1 MSKSNECVLS
11 IDAGG
16 TFLKAALVKGD
27 GTLVKNSFLRVPVN
41 SGGSAGAISTSY
53 RQLAVLGLAKAREN
67 NLNLSAAGVCIPGP
81 FDYVEGMSLMT
92 HKYASIKGLPMRPW
106 LQESLGEIPVC
117 FLHDSHAFLLGAL
130 WNSTVYGSER
140 TAGVIIGTGLGF
152 ASMLNGKIYA
162 NQQNGPGISIFSRPY
177 KGRISEDYVSR
188 RAILSRYCELTGC
201 TPDTLDV
208 VDIAGLAFR
217 GQTEAQ
223 LVFKELGKHLSE
235 IIHDILRD
243 NQFEGL
249 LLGGAISKSA
259 ALFLPEL
266 KNGLSDLPRL
276 RYIAAADD
284 IDMAPVLGAARAA
297 LLPLHYQYE
306 LA

>member
-1 MSKSNECVLS
+1 MSKSNVCVLS

-27 GTLVKNSFLRVPVN
+27 GTLVKNSFLRIPVN
-41 SGGSAGAISTSY
+41 SGGSAGAISASY
-53 RQLAVLGLAKAREN
+53 RQLAVLALAKAREN

-81 FDYVEGMSLMT
+81 FDYVKGVSLMT
-92 HKYASIKGLPMRPW
+92 HKYASIKGLPMRRW

-130 WNSTVYGSER
+130 WNSTVYGPER
-140 TAGVIIGTGLGF
+140 ISGVIIGTGLGF

-162 NQQNGPGISIFSRPY
+162 NHQNGPGISIFSRPY
-177 KGRISEDYVSR
+177 KGRTSEDYVSR
-188 RAILSRYCELTGC
+188 RAILSRYYELTGC

-208 VDIAGLAFR
+208 VDIAELACR
-217 GQTEAQ
+217 GQTESQ

-243 NQFEGL
+243 TQFEGL

-276 RYIAAADD
+276 KYIAAADD
-284 IDMAPVLGAARAA
+284 IDMAPILGAARAA
-297 LLPLHYQYE
+297 LFPLHYQYE
-306 LA
+306 LV